1 MFRFCCFCCCWGL
14 FCLFVVVGWFWSGSF
29 LFFLLGLV
37 FTDLNYIPMILFF
50 FLTMQRC
57 VEQGSDLFNKKQV
70 TAQKKMNDWLHCDK
84 QFWFHSLAIQTRSF
98 SLTCFSRT
106 TTLFAGHCCRRY
118 VFVCMQIMHGHN
130 MCLSTHVV
138 VRVWASLLCEYGQSC

>member
-1 MFRFCCFCCCWGL
+1 MLLLLLGAVLFVCCCW
-14 FCLFVVVGWFWSGSF
+14 VVLEWEFFIFFTWSSF
-29 LFFLLGLV
+29 YRSKLHSH
-37 FTDLNYIPMILFF
+37 DSFF